1 MQSADFIIIISQ
13 FLQNIQRMFAELRRS
28 HADGTCILTE
38 LHRTADIL
46 QPSKITVCFL
56 QDILLRRQLT
66 VQCFLQAA
74 YRRYAKFCAADKLQP
89 LLLSFSSNFGSYQLL
104 QLLLMS
110 KIILAFFQLRTF
122 LLQLHISS

>member
-28 HADGTCILTE
+28 HAYAALVFAK
-38 LHRTADIL
+38 LHRSADIL
-46 QPSKITVCFL
+46 QFAKITVCLL
-56 QDILLRRQLT
+56 QDMLLRRQLT
-66 VQCFLQAA
+66 VQRLLQTA
-74 YRRYAKFCAADKLQP
+74 YGRYAKFCATDKLQP
-89 LLLSFSSNFGSYQLL
+89 LLLSFGGNFSCHKLL

-122 LLQLHISS
+122 N